1 MNWMLGG
8 LEPLCLRK
16 KSPRLAKGLK
26 GQKIKRTAQLNKKKK
41 RGKVSFQKRSLQQ
54 AYLNPRVYSQIVVV
68 VEGKIEGFLIL
79 WTRSQLENCLC
90 FNETEILCQRLV
102 KKKSQILEAKIG
114 LQTRSKKKKSWPL
127 TIYDGRGWCQVER
140 TTFLSWGV
148 CMRKVVV

>member
-68 VEGKIEGFLIL
+68 AVEGKIEGFLIL

-90 FNETEILCQRLV
+90 VNVMKMKPLEMLCQRLV
-102 KKKSQILEAKIG
+102 KKKSQTLK
-114 LQTRSKKKKSWPL
+114 QK
-127 TIYDGRGWCQVER
+127 
-140 TTFLSWGV
+140 
-148 CMRKVVV
+148 

>member
-90 FNETEILCQRLV
+90 FNENEILCQRLV

-114 LQTRSKKKKSWPL
+114 L
-127 TIYDGRGWCQVER
+127 
-140 TTFLSWGV
+140 
-148 CMRKVVV
+148 

>member
-68 VEGKIEGFLIL
+68 AVEGKIEGFLIL

-90 FNETEILCQRLV
+90 FNENET
-102 KKKSQILEAKIG
+102 S
-114 LQTRSKKKKSWPL
+114 
-127 TIYDGRGWCQVER
+127 
-140 TTFLSWGV
+140 
-148 CMRKVVV
+148 

>member
-1 MNWMLGG
+1 MQQPSYIIINNIWPTNFSSCIFPFTNVSLEWENISFGFGSNCFLGMNWMLGG

-90 FNETEILCQRLV
+90 FNENET
-102 KKKSQILEAKIG
+102 S
-114 LQTRSKKKKSWPL
+114 
-127 TIYDGRGWCQVER
+127 
-140 TTFLSWGV
+140 
-148 CMRKVVV
+148 